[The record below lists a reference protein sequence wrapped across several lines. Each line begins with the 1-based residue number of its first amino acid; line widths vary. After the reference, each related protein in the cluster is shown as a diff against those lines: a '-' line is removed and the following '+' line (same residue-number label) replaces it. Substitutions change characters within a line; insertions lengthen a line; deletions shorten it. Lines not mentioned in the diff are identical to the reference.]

1 MQSAGMTFIIMMI
14 TLYACFHLFMMAPL
28 WVKLIVLSPIL
39 FSLGRLLLA
48 IGKRLWG
55 VYRQGVW
62 ELKVRQMMSR
72 VRRM

>member
-1 MQSAGMTFIIMMI
+1 MQNAGVTIVIMMI
-14 TLYACFHLFMMAPL
+14 VLYALGHLFLMAPL

-39 FSLGRLLLA
+39 FSLGRLLWA

-55 VYRQGVW
+55 VYRQAAW
-62 ELKVRQMMSR
+62 EFKIRRMMSR